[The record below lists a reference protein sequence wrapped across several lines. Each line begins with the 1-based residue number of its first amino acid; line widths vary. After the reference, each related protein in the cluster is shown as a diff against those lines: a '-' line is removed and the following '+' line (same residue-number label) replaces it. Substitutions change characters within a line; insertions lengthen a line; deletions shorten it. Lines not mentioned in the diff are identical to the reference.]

1 MNRSQFFLT
10 SLCAGVFLF
19 LACHQPGNTS
29 SNHNLTESDPASKNS
44 NADAKQIKIGDQIWA
59 TANLSVTHFSNG
71 DPIPE
76 ANSAAQWEKAGE
88 EGKPAW
94 CYYNQD
100 PVSGKKY
107 GMLFNWYAVTDKRN
121 LAPRGWHIPDD
132 DEWKTLT
139 EFLGG
144 EEEAGIKMKGTSEW
158 KDNGNG
164 TGTSGFNGLPGG
176 YRYNNGGFNG
186 IAEYGSFWSN
196 TSFDSSGAWYRYL
209 SSANRKITRN
219 YSDKRDGFSV
229 RCIRD

>member
-29 SNHNLTESDPASKNS
+29 SDHNLTESDPASKNS

-164 TGTSGFNGLPGG
+164 NGTSGFNGLPGG

-209 SSANRKITRN
+209 SSANRKIARN

>member
-29 SNHNLTESDPASKNS
+29 SDHNLTESDPASKNS